1 MDARTLKRL
10 RTFPVGGA
18 AALSPSAD
26 EAAFGHADG
35 TVTLLELGSGTR
47 KQLSGQ
53 STAPI
58 ETISFSR
65 DGKMLASG
73 AADGGVGLWRV
84 RTGLSETLHGHSAS
98 VRAAVFSP
106 DGRTLYTAGYDG
118 SVIAWDL
125 SGSRR
130 LGQPF
135 RYADKVRFAGSAVSP
150 DGTLFAVSPGPN
162 RVTLWHSAKRTADRP
177 GITWPRR

>member
-1 MDARTLKRL
+1 MDGRTLKRF

-35 TVTLLELGSGTR
+35 TVTLLELGSGKR

-84 RTGLSETLHGHSAS
+84 RTGLSETLDGHSAP
-98 VRAAVFSP
+98 VCPCGGV
-106 DGRTLYTAGYDG
+106 
-118 SVIAWDL
+118 
-125 SGSRR
+125 
-130 LGQPF
+130 QP
-135 RYADKVRFAGSAVSP
+135 
-150 DGTLFAVSPGPN
+150 
-162 RVTLWHSAKRTADRP
+162 
-177 GITWPRR
+177 